1 VENSYNE
8 ASNTFSNRLLRL
20 SGGGTVTFLG
30 SKMVENIG
38 SAEDFS
44 RATSNGFTLVNFTG
58 QLSFFCIQVIDWFN
72 LSGATTGL
80 VWIEGAST
88 FPNPVIPWPV
98 INSTVDT
105 PVQTMNYNFS
115 DGSGSTRISD
125 IGTASAVFTR
135 QMLSQARA
143 EYSDRAPMMRRTNQT
158 DVLLEQVFFQLGT
171 QNLSVT
177 P

>member
-1 VENSYNE
+1 
-8 ASNTFSNRLLRL
+8 
-20 SGGGTVTFLG
+20 LG
-30 SKMVENIG
+30 
-38 SAEDFS
+38 
-44 RATSNGFTLVNFTG
+44 
-58 QLSFFCIQVIDWFN
+58 IQVIDWFN

-80 VWIEGAST
+80 VWIEGANT
-88 FPNPVIPWPV
+88 FRNPVSPWPI
-98 INSTVDT
+98 INSTGDN
-105 PVQTMNYNFS
+105 PVQTMNYNFT
-115 DGSGSTRISD
+115 DASGSTRIPD
-125 IGTASAVFTR
+125 IGTASAAFTR